1 METDGKP
8 VGMILAGGLS
18 RRLGGGDKALRR
30 LAGET
35 ILARIVRRLR
45 PQVATLLINAN
56 GPADRFGLTLPVVPD
71 EVPDTPGPLAGIL
84 AGLDH
89 VARAFPGTPFLLTV
103 PADCPFLP
111 VDLAVRLAAAAGK
124 AGAAYA
130 ASGGRSHPVVGL
142 WRIEAR
148 DDLRALLVAEGERR
162 VDRWIAR
169 CGAVPVEWPDVPFDP
184 FFNVN
189 TPDDLA
195 EAERLAAAYPAL

>member
-1 METDGKP
+1 MAASGAP

-30 LAGET
+30 IGGE
-35 ILARIVRRLR
+35 ILLARIARCLT
-45 PQVATLLINAN
+45 PQVSVLLLNAN
-56 GPADRFGLTLPVVPD
+56 GPAERFGLPLPVVPD
-71 EVPDTPGPLAGIL
+71 ELPDTPGPLAGIL

-89 VARAFPGTPFLLTV
+89 VARAFPGEPFLLTV

-111 VDLAVRLAAAAGK
+111 NDLAARLAGAAGT

-130 ASGGRSHPVVGL
+130 ASGGRPHPVVGL
-142 WRIEAR
+142 WRVAAR
-148 DDLRALLVAEGERR
+148 EDLRALLVAEGERR
-162 VDRWIAR
+162 VDRWIER
-169 CGAVPVEWPDVPFDP
+169 CGAVPVEWPAAPFDP

-195 EAERLAAAYPAL
+195 EAERLAAAYPSP